1 MRLPRNTQLQL
12 NHKLPILIFPSITP
26 KGTNAKFPLTSD
38 GEGFR
43 LQMRIARTNPR
54 LKIEFV
60 AVKRTDDRF
69 PLDPALGELP
79 TLVRAG
85 ILYRAE
91 FPVLLKDGDLLA
103 LHANQF
109 RAAFWNV

>member
-1 MRLPRNTQLQL
+1 
-12 NHKLPILIFPSITP
+12 
-26 KGTNAKFPLTSD
+26 
-38 GEGFR
+38 
-43 LQMRIARTNPR
+43 MRIARTNPR

-109 RAAFWNV
+109 RAAVWNIRSTNSHRTEFFLAWCRRSRPPTLGFSRSA